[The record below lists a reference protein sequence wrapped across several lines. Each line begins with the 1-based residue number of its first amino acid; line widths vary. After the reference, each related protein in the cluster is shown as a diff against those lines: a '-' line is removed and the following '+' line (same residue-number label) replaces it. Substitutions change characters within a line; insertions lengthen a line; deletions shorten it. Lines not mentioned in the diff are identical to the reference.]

1 MIDDRLLAP
10 WTHPHP
16 SSDKSQE
23 LKAAWAENKDCPEIP
38 LFEFCESQSENIPK
52 LSIYDDIE
60 SFKAKAHLLFMH
72 LDISRFSTQNGITKK
87 DTFDFEFNHNVNFL
101 ASRVATFFYF

>member
-1 MIDDRLLAP
+1 MGEDVLSGACDYWKFFEHHFLLPINDRLLAP

-23 LKAAWAENKDCPEIP
+23 LKAAWAENKDCQEIP
-38 LFEFCESQSENIPK
+38 LFEFSESLSENIPK

-60 SFKAKAHLLFMH
+60 SVKAKAHLLFMH
-72 LDISRFSTQNGITKK
+72 LDIFSTHNGVTKK
-87 DTFDFEFNHNVNFL
+87 DT
-101 ASRVATFFYF
+101 